1 MKIKRKNIFCRFI
14 VLVKSLVVSRGRVRT
29 IRNVK
34 EQKTKIRNVINGDDH
49 QRRFTTP
56 ISMSM

>member
-29 IRNVK
+29 MRNVK